1 MKDFMRITLLLLWLF
16 AIVAPS
22 VITLMD
28 VDNPVVVTNLNEEE
42 QEELGKKTQG
52 EEKFV
57 NENILDFSL
66 IAQSQKSIMGD
77 YHPLGHI
84 DYTLEILLPPPKHI
98 T

>member
-1 MKDFMRITLLLLWLF
+1 MKKFARISLLTLWLF
-16 AIVAPS
+16 AIAVPS
-22 VITLMD
+22 AIVFFD
-28 VDNPVVVTNLNEEE
+28 VDNPIIITNLNEEE